1 MVASGDKAAETD
13 ITLAQAKRAKATITE
28 LPGSHLIM
36 VSQPDA
42 VTDVIVKA
50 AGAVQP

>member
-1 MVASGDKAAETD
+1 VLAEAEKGSTD
-13 ITLAQAKRAKATITE
+13 ITE

-42 VTDVIVKA
+42 VTDVIVQA
-50 AGAVQP
+50 AFDHS